1 MAVTSGGIPSQ
12 DLRTTF
18 EACRA
23 LAGGAPDA
31 CAFAMESA
39 SGIVSDSPTTAVS
52 ANGGFEEEQ
61 DEIDKLI
68 DGGLVGDWSSADES
82 SATTTAAAPTSSRRK
97 RVVVAFLGGV
107 ALGELNALRAVA
119 RSASSSTLSGVDL
132 LVVSD
137 HLLAS
142 GDHLLEGFTMV

>member
-1 MAVTSGGIPSQ
+1 M
-12 DLRTTF
+12 
-18 EACRA
+18 
-23 LAGGAPDA
+23 
-31 CAFAMESA
+31 
-39 SGIVSDSPTTAVS
+39 S

-142 GDHLLEGFTMV
+142 GDHLLEGFQN